1 MFVAVSAV
9 IIKRKGEKGMKK
21 KQIVSVLLVAAMA
34 STMALTGCSKNEEPA
49 NNKANEETNANADAN
64 AADDEAEA
72 PATEDNAA
80 DENASTGE
88 KVKITYA
95 QWGNETETAATQAV
109 ADKFNS
115 EQDAIEVE
123 VVKIDH
129 DTYVEK
135 LNAMATAGELPDTAI
150 MSEAGVLKFAENG
163 LLADI
168 SSMYGEG
175 DAKPL
180 DSLTF
185 KYQGTPVAYSAAN
198 EVLNLWYNIDLLK
211 EVCEKQNL
219 DIAEVTPPATA
230 DAAWDWD
237 TFVETAQ
244 KLTIDVN
251 GKNALDPAFDANN
264 VDIYG
269 CTINTLP
276 WQLEVWATS
285 NGAGYFSADGSS
297 CTIDD
302 PATIEALQKIS
313 DLSTKYHCAPPIS
326 DAANALESSLGSK
339 KVVMA
344 TDGAWNVGTFL
355 GPSADFEYGVG
366 VLPYMKEKVTICTGG
381 PNVVFAT
388 TEHPDEAMTWL
399 KWYYQE
405 ENSWSLIEAGTWMP
419 ILDSWYTDAELTDKW
434 ISNPNF
440 PEKEMYKSAVVD
452 YAKNNSQ
459 STAWYYV
466 NGTEEFNA
474 TLGSALSAVWAGD
487 QTVEE
492 AITENAEELKG
503 IFDENNA
510 Q

>member
-1 MFVAVSAV
+1 
-9 IIKRKGEKGMKK
+9 MKNK
-21 KQIVSVLLVAAMA
+21 KIVSTVLATAMA
-34 STMALTGCSKNEEPA
+34 TAMVLTGCGNSNQA
-49 NNKANEETNANADAN
+49 SAASADAGSQS
-64 AADDEAEA
+64 AQTQTSSD
-72 PATEDNAA
+72 
-80 DENASTGE
+80 SSSGE
-88 KVKITYA
+88 RVHITYA
-95 QWGNETETAATQAV
+95 QWGNETETAATQKV

-115 EQDAIEVE
+115 EQDRIEVE

-129 DTYVEK
+129 DTYVTK
-135 LNAMATAGELPDTAI
+135 LNAMATAGELPDTGI

-180 DSLTF
+180 DALTF

-198 EVLNLWYNIDLLK
+198 EVLNLWYNIDLLN

-219 DIAEVTPPATA
+219 DVKEMTPPASAA
-230 DAAWDWD
+230 DAWDWD

-244 KLTIDVN
+244 KLTIDIN
-251 GKNALDPAFDANN
+251 GKNALDPDFDPNN
-264 VDIYG
+264 IDIYG

-276 WQLEVWATS
+276 WQLEVWALS
-285 NGAGYFSADGSS
+285 NGGGYYSKDGSE

-302 PATIEALQKIS
+302 PATVDALQKIA
-313 DLSTKYHCAPPIS
+313 DLSEVYHCAPPVTS
-326 DAANALESSLGSK
+326 AANALESSLGSK

-388 TEHPDEAMTWL
+388 TKHPEEAMEWL

-419 ILDSWYTDAELTDKW
+419 ILDSWYTDAEKTDKW
-434 ISNPNF
+434 INNPNF
-440 PEKEMYKSAVVD
+440 PDKDMYKSAVVD
-452 YAKNNSQ
+452 YAKDNMV
-459 STAWYYV
+459 STSWYYV
-466 NGTEEFNA
+466 NGTDEFNS
-474 TLGSALSAVWAGD
+474 TLDTVFSNVWAGQ
-487 QTVEE
+487 QTMQE
-492 AITENAEELKG
+492 AIDENLEELQG
-503 IFDENNA
+503 IFEANN

>member
-1 MFVAVSAV
+1 
-9 IIKRKGEKGMKK
+9 MKNK
-21 KQIVSVLLVAAMA
+21 KIVSTVLATAMA
-34 STMALTGCSKNEEPA
+34 TAMVLTGCGNSNETPA
-49 NNKANEETNANADAN
+49 AGTDAGTQ
-64 AADDEAEA
+64 AAQTQTSDGSSSGDR
-72 PATEDNAA
+72 
-80 DENASTGE
+80 
-88 KVKITYA
+88 VHITYA
-95 QWGNETETAATQAV
+95 QWGNETETAATQKV

-115 EQDAIEVE
+115 EQDRIEVE

-129 DTYVEK
+129 DTYVTK
-135 LNAMATAGELPDTAI
+135 LNAMATAGELPDTGI

-180 DSLTF
+180 DALTF

-198 EVLNLWYNIDLLK
+198 EVLNLWYNIDLLN

-219 DIAEVTPPATA
+219 DVKEMTPPASAA
-230 DAAWDWD
+230 DAWDWD

-244 KLTIDVN
+244 KLTIDIN
-251 GKNALDPAFDANN
+251 GKNALDPDFDPNN
-264 VDIYG
+264 IDIYG

-276 WQLEVWATS
+276 WQLEVWALS
-285 NGAGYFSADGSS
+285 NGGGYYSKDGSE
-297 CTIDD
+297 CTIND
-302 PATIEALQKIS
+302 PATVDALQKIA
-313 DLSTKYHCAPPIS
+313 DLSEVYHCAPPVTS
-326 DAANALESSLGSK
+326 AANALESSLGSK

-388 TEHPDEAMTWL
+388 TKHPEEAMEWL

-419 ILDSWYTDAELTDKW
+419 ILDSWYTDAEKTDKW
-434 ISNPNF
+434 INNPNY
-440 PEKEMYKSAVVD
+440 PDKDMYKSAVVD
-452 YAKNNSQ
+452 YAKDNMV

-466 NGTEEFNA
+466 NGTDEFNS
-474 TLGSALSAVWAGD
+474 TLDTVFSNVWAGQ
-487 QTVEE
+487 QTMQE
-492 AITENAEELKG
+492 AIDENLEELQG
-503 IFDENNA
+503 IFDANN

>member
-1 MFVAVSAV
+1 
-9 IIKRKGEKGMKK
+9 MKNK
-21 KQIVSVLLVAAMA
+21 KIVSTVLATAMA
-34 STMALTGCSKNEEPA
+34 TAMVLTGCGNSNQAPA
-49 NNKANEETNANADAN
+49 ASADAGSQ
-64 AADDEAEA
+64 
-72 PATEDNAA
+72 PAQTQTSSD
-80 DENASTGE
+80 SGSGE
-88 KVKITYA
+88 RVHITYA
-95 QWGNETETAATQAV
+95 QWGNETETAATQKV

-115 EQDAIEVE
+115 EQDRIEVE

-129 DTYVEK
+129 DTYVTK
-135 LNAMATAGELPDTAI
+135 LNAMATAGELPDTGI

-180 DSLTF
+180 DALTF

-198 EVLNLWYNIDLLK
+198 EVLNLCVK
-211 EVCEKQNL
+211 EM
-219 DIAEVTPPATA
+219 TPPASAA
-230 DAAWDWD
+230 DAWDWD

-244 KLTIDVN
+244 KLTIDIN
-251 GKNALDPAFDANN
+251 GKNALDPVFYPNN
-264 VDIYG
+264 IDIYG

-276 WQLEVWATS
+276 WQLEVWALS
-285 NGAGYFSADGSS
+285 NSGGYYSKDGSE
-297 CTIDD
+297 CTIND
-302 PATIEALQKIS
+302 PATVDALQKIA
-313 DLSTKYHCAPPIS
+313 DLSEVYHCAPPVTS
-326 DAANALESSLGSK
+326 AANALESSLGSK

-388 TEHPDEAMTWL
+388 TKHPEEAMEWL

-419 ILDSWYTDAELTDKW
+419 ILDSWYTDAEKTDKW
-434 ISNPNF
+434 IDNPNF
-440 PEKEMYKSAVVD
+440 PDKDMYKSAVVD
-452 YAKNNSQ
+452 YAKDNMV
-459 STAWYYV
+459 STSWYYV
-466 NGTEEFNA
+466 NGTDEFNA
-474 TLGSALSAVWAGD
+474 TLDTVFSNVWAGQ
-487 QTVEE
+487 QTMQE
-492 AITENAEELKG
+492 AIDENLEELQG
-503 IFDENNA
+503 IYEANN